1 MRRGVLLICA
11 AVGLCVGLCIWFAQG
26 LPDFRQNLL
35 LNLAPELLTTI
46 VTLLVIQP
54 ILTRLEEERVR
65 EHLRL
70 DYPSFC
76 DKVAHTQDIVCVL
89 DTFSYLLS
97 GNNADRFADAACSA
111 IGRGA
116 TVRVMLLDPDSL
128 AARQRSHE
136 LSADVRREIMRNLR
150 DLRQLEERLPAER
163 RDQLQ
168 VRVYTNAPSIQLYRC
183 GERMMVSFYPVDRLS
198 GEGQQLEVRITT
210 PLGAFVSERFAELWT
225 RSRPVE
231 EVLTKQVRFL
241 DSDGAGGDGGAR
253 EPLRLEYVDSDGDLI
268 LSDRRLVVE
277 LARHRDGPVHVTV
290 GDRPERIFRLELVDI
305 AETDSLA
312 RLRAAFVDKY
322 GDKYGEEA
330 EVFVRLDEIRPSRSE
345 PEVSGVTGVTAVPAG
360 ATQSSSDRG
369 SVRGGAERGSAE
381 R

>member
-76 DKVAHTQDIVCVL
+76 DRVAHTQDIVCVL
-89 DTFSYLLS
+89 DTFSYLMS
-97 GNNADRFADAACSA
+97 GNNAERFADAARNA

-150 DLRQLEERLPAER
+150 DLRQLAERLPAAR

-168 VRVYTNAPSIQLYRC
+168 VRVYANAPSIQLYRC

-225 RSRPVE
+225 RSRPVQ
-231 EVLTKQVRFL
+231 EVLTKNVQFV
-241 DSDGAGGDGGAR
+241 DEDGGGAR
-253 EPLRLEYVDSDGDLI
+253 EPLRLEYVDSDGGLV

-277 LARHRDGPVHVTV
+277 LARHRDGPVRVTV
-290 GDRPERIFRLELVDI
+290 GDRPERIFQLELIDT
-305 AETDSLA
+305 AEAELLA

-322 GDKYGEEA
+322 GDKYADTYGEDA
-330 EVFVRLDEIRPSRSE
+330 EVFVRLHETRPT
-345 PEVSGVTGVTAVPAG
+345 PV
-360 ATQSSSDRG
+360 
-369 SVRGGAERGSAE
+369 
-381 R
+381 